1 MESWADQTASRAK
14 GHEDRCVLG
23 DLSQEGADYLPP
35 APQSKP
41 GSRLEANQL
50 EEEQLLT
57 RKHHLVPSQRA
68 RHGVHS
74 LPQAAARATA
84 GGQLPLLN
92 CAMPWEYQSLSKEW
106 ICAAKPHR
114 GWPLW
119 TCLSAFQLWASLFG
133 ESESPVAQAARTET
147 PHSLT
152 LSCQELRLLWDRAL
166 CWEHWGDSQGS
177 GNLLLPSRSL
187 LCSLE
192 KELIGI
198 CNTVYLGVCHS
209 HRN

>member
-1 MESWADQTASRAK
+1 MKTGVFLETCHRKEQTTSP
-14 GHEDRCVLG
+14 
-23 DLSQEGADYLPP
+23 S

-50 EEEQLLT
+50 EEEQLRT
-57 RKHHLVPSQRA
+57 RKHNIVPSQRA
-68 RHGVHS
+68 RHGMHS

-84 GGQLPLLN
+84 GGQLPLLS
-92 CAMPWEYQSLSKEW
+92 CATPWEHQSLSKEW
-106 ICAAKPHR
+106 ICAAKPNR

-152 LSCQELRLLWDRAL
+152 LSCQEFVCFGTEPCAGSTGETHRGPETCCCPQRA
-166 CWEHWGDSQGS
+166 CCVAW
-177 GNLLLPSRSL
+177 R
-187 LCSLE
+187 
-192 KELIGI
+192 
-198 CNTVYLGVCHS
+198 
-209 HRN
+209 RNS